1 MKDYYSKIR
10 EYLLELEMTIVT
22 EDSDNQIFIIQK
34 EEEGIMN
41 MIVAVADP
49 IVILEQAL
57 FEVKHESL
65 ELYKKLLQKNRD
77 VIHGAMVLNDAGD
90 TVLFRDTLE
99 VENLD
104 KNELEAS
111 FEALSM
117 LLSEFGE
124 EILNFAK

>member
-1 MKDYYSKIR
+1 
-10 EYLLELEMTIVT
+10 
-22 EDSDNQIFIIQK
+22 
-34 EEEGIMN
+34 
-41 MIVAVADP
+41 
-49 IVILEQAL
+49 
-57 FEVKHESL
+57 
-65 ELYKKLLQKNRD
+65 
-77 VIHGAMVLNDAGD
+77 MVLNDAGD